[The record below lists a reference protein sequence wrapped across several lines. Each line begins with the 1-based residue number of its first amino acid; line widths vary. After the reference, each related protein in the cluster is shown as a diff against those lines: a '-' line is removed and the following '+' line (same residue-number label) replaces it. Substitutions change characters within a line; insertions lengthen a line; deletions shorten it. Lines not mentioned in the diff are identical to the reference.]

1 MFTTAKKGH
10 GVRRILNSHHNP
22 ITSEQHIA
30 QTLGRSLEEAGKWL
44 AMSSISGVNNLKFDL
59 FFRASIFGEDFRSN
73 YLLPFGVTMAIRAS
87 QIGQICK
94 RKRGYRYAY
103 LRGLHLCNFQVM
115 TTKYQNGSL
124 NSCWFQVVVLR
135 SLLDASVDHFRN
147 VLGGILGRRRLTD
160 SFFQFQTSLNI
171 C

>member
-1 MFTTAKKGH
+1 M
-10 GVRRILNSHHNP
+10 
-22 ITSEQHIA
+22 
-30 QTLGRSLEEAGKWL
+30 
-44 AMSSISGVNNLKFDL
+44 
-59 FFRASIFGEDFRSN
+59 
-73 YLLPFGVTMAIRAS
+73 TMAIRAS

-160 SFFQFQTSLNI
+160 SFFPIPNFSQYMLSQTEPIKPTKVFCLSRGSTWCRSIAPKLSQRSRSKR
-171 C
+171 